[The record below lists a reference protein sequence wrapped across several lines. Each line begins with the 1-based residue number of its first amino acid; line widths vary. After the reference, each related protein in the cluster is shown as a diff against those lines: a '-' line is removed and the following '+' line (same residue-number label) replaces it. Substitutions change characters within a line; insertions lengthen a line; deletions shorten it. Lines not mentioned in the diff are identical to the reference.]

1 MERIVLGLNLE
12 KAGLGQVET
21 GRRGKQQPKQSQSGP
36 HNVHMGQEQMWWH
49 Q

>member
-12 KAGLGQVET
+12 KVGLGHVET

-36 HNVHMGQEQMWWH
+36 HKDHMGQEQMWWH